1 MGSTKCYDI
10 LIVQAKNKKLKSKTE
25 PPEIDQELQSKVD
38 AEKEKYESQADKIYG
53 AECGIID
60 AKYKAKTLAVD
71 AKKEIWKQQYK
82 LERFNSTDEEK
93 YTETGV
99 KTTVQKELEKLMST
113 DEEYQKK
120 LAEKREEAKQKRE
133 EQAEK
138 KAKKQ
143 QEKEASESKKRR
155 EEKKKKRQEKKEKEK
170 ERQSTIKNDLIA
182 AASEIGKGTDK
193 DIDDYESKQLEA
205 YNAYARDVEERA
217 KAYGEEKGAEMVQEY
232 NTKIRKTAK
241 NKFEKNKDKLAK
253 AQVKIE
259 QGKQTVLLKIAALLG
274 L

>member
-10 LIVQAKNKKLKSKTE
+10 LIVQAKNKKFKSKTE
-25 PPEIDQELQSKVD
+25 PPEIDQELQSKIE
-38 AEKEKYESQADKIYG
+38 AEKEKYESQAEKLYN

-93 YTETGV
+93 YTETGI
-99 KTTVQKELEKLMST
+99 KTTVQKELEKLMSN

-155 EEKKKKRQEKKEKEK
+155 EEKKKKRQEKKE
-170 ERQSTIKNDLIA
+170 RQSAIKNDLIA

-217 KAYGEEKGAEMVQEY
+217 KAYGEEKGAQMVQEY
-232 NTKIRKTAK
+232 NSKIIKTAK
-241 NKFEKNKDKLAK
+241 NTFEKNKDKLAK

-259 QGKQTVLLKIAALLG
+259 QGKQTAILKIAALLG